1 MVPDSCHLS
10 LRSTVQKHTSIGIL
24 VHLLLLTVHPESVKP
39 GSTPRMVLNGLRS
52 PIASALPDLRVPV
65 RSVRP
70 AARLRPLNNV
80 ILVFMVADCCPD
92 LALLSIPPQMQEAAS
107 TKAVTKLSLL
117 SKFAK
122 GNLGIYRTLEIV
134 AHPVEGNYFVARAAS
149 ARALGY
155 FRSFSACL
163 RPLTTALARP
173 R

>member
-39 GSTPRMVLNGLRS
+39 SSTPRMVLNGLRS

-80 ILVFMVADCCPD
+80 ILVFMVADCCPHSQCLCLSTD
-92 LALLSIPPQMQEAAS
+92 SHRSFALDKRQ
-107 TKAVTKLSLL
+107 
-117 SKFAK
+117 F
-122 GNLGIYRTLEIV
+122 GNLEVMAFLQPAGRYRL
-134 AHPVEGNYFVARAAS
+134 AHCLVQ
-149 ARALGY
+149 
-155 FRSFSACL
+155 RSKIL
-163 RPLTTALARP
+163 
-173 R
+173 